1 MLGFAVVLAI
11 SAASMGFAYLGFEH
25 VSAGVDAY
33 RRSVQEA
40 DLARDIDRE
49 LISYRSLARYFVVTG
64 KEEDGKAALAAEAGL
79 KDAIIASM
87 KGTTDPARL
96 EQVAKLEREFRAF
109 TKIFADI
116 AQGQGRERAH
126 RAEPAHAHRQCRC
139 ATSSTI
145 SRATPT
151 TTSCRLI
158 TLGAKKVT
166 EQFQAVTA
174 LANTFVV
181 NADKSVA
188 DQRAGAP
195 EIRRE
200 RAEGDLVDQR
210 KDRWTASRK
219 SPACW
224 RNTGESLAKLIDNA
238 KEIDELIAGND
249 GIGRRDQQGLGRD
262 EVRPAGRSEAARSRI
277 GRDHRRNRTADPD
290 AGGRRLPARLR
301 LGVLARQGHFPADD
315 RDVQARCAN
324 SPPAI
329 SMSCCPA
336 SAARTNSARWRA
348 RSRSSRCR
356 PSPRPNATP
365 PRRKRRTRRASAARR
380 AELIRFADEF
390 EAAVGAIV
398 ANVSASA
405 VQLEAAAGT
414 LTRTAETT
422 QSLSSQVAGA
432 SEEASS
438 NMQSVASAT
447 EELSASVDEIG
458 RRVKESSQI
467 AEAAVRQAEQ
477 TDGRIGK
484 LSRAAQEIGDVVK
497 LITAIAEQTNLLAL
511 NATIEA
517 ARAGDAGRGFAV
529 VASEVKSL
537 ASQTAKATDE
547 ISNHISGMQGA
558 TQELVAAIKEI
569 GGTIGKISDIASTI
583 ASAVE
588 QQSSATQEIARSVQN
603 VAQGTQ
609 EAATNVMQVN
619 RGATETGSA
628 SEEVLNSAR
637 TLSSE
642 STRLREELDRFMA
655 NIRRRDVT
663 SAERALAQAE
673 SVSRSMDSLR
683 SLSRIASRDD
693 ARRRMTTI
701 PSELMLQFHLRA
713 LQPRTLRLRQGLA
726 GAVDIEGQHRQRR
739 AIGAGLAARTVLR
752 GSLER
757 RRDLLRARQL
767 EDAASSDRARRFPV

>member
-1 MLGFAVVLAI
+1 VRFLKRSGSSFKLPTLRFRAKIMLGFAVVLAI
-11 SAASMGFAYLGFEH
+11 SAASMGFAYLGFER
-25 VSAGVDAY
+25 VSDGVDSY

-40 DLARDIDRE
+40 DLSRDIDRE
-49 LISYRSLARYFVVTG
+49 LISYRSLARYFVATG
-64 KEEDGKAALAAEAGL
+64 KEEDGKAALAAEASL
-79 KDAIIASM
+79 KEAITTSM
-87 KGTTDPARL
+87 KGTTNPTRL
-96 EQVAKLEREFRAF
+96 EQIVKLEREFRTF

-116 AQGQGRERAH
+116 LKVKDESARIAQNQLTRTGNSLRYKLDDLPSN
-126 RAEPAHAHRQCRC
+126 AEDDEMPV
-139 ATSSTI
+139 
-145 SRATPT
+145 
-151 TTSCRLI
+151 I

-181 NADKSVA
+181 NSDKTVA
-188 DQRAGAP
+188 ASALARLKFVENSLKAISSSNAK
-195 EIRRE
+195 IL
-200 RAEGDLVDQR
+200 EGIKEVSGMLEEYRQ
-210 KDRWTASRK
+210 
-219 SPACW
+219 
-224 RNTGESLAKLIDNA
+224 SLAKLVDNS
-238 KEIDELIAGND
+238 KEIEELTLEMTESAAAINKGSGVMKSDLLADQKRLEAESDATIGETERLILILAAGGFLLGCVWAFFLGKGISRPMTAMCSAMRKLAAGNFEVVLP
-249 GIGRRDQQGLGRD
+249 GLGRRDELG
-262 EVRPAGRSEAARSRI
+262 EMASAVEE
-277 GRDHRRNRTADPD
+277 
-290 AGGRRLPARLR
+290 
-301 LGVLARQGHFPADD
+301 FK
-315 RDVQARCAN
+315 VQAIARAERDAATQEAQN
-324 SPPAI
+324 KA
-329 SMSCCPA
+329 A
-336 SAARTNSARWRA
+336 SE
-348 RSRSSRCR
+348 
-356 PSPRPNATP
+356 
-365 PRRKRRTRRASAARR
+365 ARR

-390 EAAVGAIV
+390 ETAVGAIV
-398 ANVSASA
+398 ANVSSSA

-432 SEEASS
+432 SEEAST

-458 RRVKESSQI
+458 RRVKESSEI
-467 AEAAVRQAEQ
+467 AVAAVRQAEQ

-558 TQELVAAIKEI
+558 TQESVAAIKEI
-569 GGTIGKISDIASTI
+569 GGTIGRISDIASTI

-609 EAATNVMQVN
+609 EAAANVMHVN

-655 NIRRRDVT
+655 NIR
-663 SAERALAQAE
+663 
-673 SVSRSMDSLR
+673 
-683 SLSRIASRDD
+683 
-693 ARRRMTTI
+693 
-701 PSELMLQFHLRA
+701 
-713 LQPRTLRLRQGLA
+713 
-726 GAVDIEGQHRQRR
+726 
-739 AIGAGLAARTVLR
+739 AA
-752 GSLER
+752 
-757 RRDLLRARQL
+757 
-767 EDAASSDRARRFPV
+767 

>member
-1 MLGFAVVLAI
+1 MGLLKRTGSLSIKFPTLRFRAKIMLGFAVTLAI
-11 SAASMGFAYLGFEH
+11 SAASMGIAYLGFER
-25 VSAGVDAY
+25 VSSGVDVY
-33 RRSVQEA
+33 RQQRAEA
-40 DLARDIDRE
+40 DLARNIDRE

-64 KEEDGKAALAAEAGL
+64 KEEDGKAALAAEASL
-79 KDAIIASM
+79 KEAIDQSM
-87 KGTTDPARL
+87 KGTTNPARL
-96 EQVAKLEREFRAF
+96 DQITKLAREFRAF

-116 AQGQGRERAH
+116 LKVKEESALIAQNQLMRSG
-126 RAEPAHAHRQCRC
+126 
-139 ATSSTI
+139 
-145 SRATPT
+145 T
-151 TTSCRLI
+151 TLRYKLDDLPSNADDSELQAI
-158 TLGAKKVT
+158 TFGAKKVT
-166 EQFQAVTA
+166 EQFQAATA

-181 NADKSVA
+181 NSDKTVA
-188 DQRAGAP
+188 ASALARLKFVENSLKAISSNDEKIQQGIKEIAGLLEEYRQA
-195 EIRRE
+195 
-200 RAEGDLVDQR
+200 L
-210 KDRWTASRK
+210 T
-219 SPACW
+219 
-224 RNTGESLAKLIDNA
+224 KLIENS
-238 KEIDELIAGND
+238 KEIDELTLEMTESAAAINKGSGAMKSDLLADQKRLEAESDATIGETEQLILMLAAGGFVLGCVWAFLLGNGISRPIAAMCSAMRELAAGNFD
-249 GIGRRDQQGLGRD
+249 VVLPGLGRKD
-262 EVRPAGRSEAARSRI
+262 ELGEMAGAVEEFKLQAIAKAERDAATQEAQNKA
-277 GRDHRRNRTADPD
+277 
-290 AGGRRLPARLR
+290 
-301 LGVLARQGHFPADD
+301 
-315 RDVQARCAN
+315 
-324 SPPAI
+324 
-329 SMSCCPA
+329 
-336 SAARTNSARWRA
+336 
-348 RSRSSRCR
+348 
-356 PSPRPNATP
+356 
-365 PRRKRRTRRASAARR
+365 ASAARR

-390 EAAVGAIV
+390 ETAVGAIV
-398 ANVSASA
+398 SNVSASA
-405 VQLEAAAGT
+405 VQLEASAGT

-477 TDGRIGK
+477 TDSRIGK

-558 TQELVAAIKEI
+558 TQESVAAIKEI

-588 QQSSATQEIARSVQN
+588 QQSSATQEIAKSVQN

-609 EAATNVMQVN
+609 EAAASVMQVN
-619 RGATETGSA
+619 RGATETGTA

-655 NIRRRDVT
+655 NIR
-663 SAERALAQAE
+663 
-673 SVSRSMDSLR
+673 
-683 SLSRIASRDD
+683 
-693 ARRRMTTI
+693 
-701 PSELMLQFHLRA
+701 
-713 LQPRTLRLRQGLA
+713 
-726 GAVDIEGQHRQRR
+726 
-739 AIGAGLAARTVLR
+739 AA
-752 GSLER
+752 
-757 RRDLLRARQL
+757 
-767 EDAASSDRARRFPV
+767 

>member
-1 MLGFAVVLAI
+1 MPDFQNENGGMEVRFLKRGGSPFRLPTLRFRAKIMLGFAVVLAI
-11 SAASMGFAYLGFEH
+11 SAASMGFAYLGFER
-25 VSAGVDAY
+25 VSEGVDAY
-33 RRSVQEA
+33 QRSVHEA

-64 KEEDGKAALAAEAGL
+64 KEEDGKAALEAEARL

-87 KGTTDPARL
+87 KGTTDRARL
-96 EQVAKLEREFRAF
+96 EQIAKLEREFRTF
-109 TKIFADI
+109 TKIFADMLKVKEESARI
-116 AQGQGRERAH
+116 AQNQLARTGNSLRYKLDDLPSN
-126 RAEPAHAHRQCRC
+126 AEDEEMP
-139 ATSSTI
+139 
-145 SRATPT
+145 
-151 TTSCRLI
+151 LI

-166 EQFQAVTA
+166 EQFQATTA

-181 NADKSVA
+181 NADQSVA
-188 DQRAGAP
+188 TSAQARLKFVENALKAISTKNEKILDGIK
-195 EIRRE
+195 EVSGMLE
-200 RAEGDLVDQR
+200 EY
-210 KDRWTASRK
+210 RK
-219 SPACW
+219 S
-224 RNTGESLAKLIDNA
+224 LAMLIGNA
-238 KEIDELIAGND
+238 KEIEGLTQEMTETAAEINKASAAMKSDMLAEQKRLDAESDAAIADTERLIVMLAAGGFLLGCIWAFFLGKGISRPMTAMCNAMRKLAAGNFEVVLP
-249 GIGRRDQQGLGRD
+249 GLGRKD
-262 EVRPAGRSEAARSRI
+262 ELGEMAGAVEE
-277 GRDHRRNRTADPD
+277 
-290 AGGRRLPARLR
+290 
-301 LGVLARQGHFPADD
+301 FK
-315 RDVQARCAN
+315 VQAIARAERDAATQEAQN
-324 SPPAI
+324 KA
-329 SMSCCPA
+329 A
-336 SAARTNSARWRA
+336 SE
-348 RSRSSRCR
+348 
-356 PSPRPNATP
+356 
-365 PRRKRRTRRASAARR
+365 ARR
-380 AELIRFADEF
+380 AELIRFADDF

-398 ANVSASA
+398 ANVSSSA

-432 SEEASS
+432 SEEAST

-447 EELSASVDEIG
+447 EELSMSVDEIG

-558 TQELVAAIKEI
+558 TQESVAAIKEI

-609 EAATNVMQVN
+609 EAATNVMHVN

-637 TLSSE
+637 SLSSE

-655 NIRRRDVT
+655 NIR
-663 SAERALAQAE
+663 
-673 SVSRSMDSLR
+673 
-683 SLSRIASRDD
+683 
-693 ARRRMTTI
+693 
-701 PSELMLQFHLRA
+701 
-713 LQPRTLRLRQGLA
+713 
-726 GAVDIEGQHRQRR
+726 
-739 AIGAGLAARTVLR
+739 AA
-752 GSLER
+752 
-757 RRDLLRARQL
+757 
-767 EDAASSDRARRFPV
+767 